1 MVKLGDHDE
10 ATRNSIL
17 AMLET
22 ICPEADLKV
31 ETDGTI
37 KIGNTAACAEEFTHT
52 RCGCRCLCQLVKAT
66 RTVTIL
72 VHAARAAVG
81 GGGLT
86 VDANE
91 EDTVNGRGSDETVY
105 IDNQNRYAPHPDWL
119 ILAHELCGHALPG
132 MLGTHVEWRRGRP
145 GFKLDWHQQAIEVEN
160 EIRREH
166 GLPLR

>member
-1 MVKLGDHDE
+1 MIKLGDQDD

-17 AMLET
+17 AMLEI

-31 ETDGTI
+31 AADGTI
-37 KIGNTAACAEEFTHT
+37 EISNADACAEEFARTH
-52 RCGCRCLCQLVKAT
+52 CGCRCLCQLAKAA
-66 RTVTIL
+66 RTVTIQ
-72 VHAARAAVG
+72 VHAARAAAG

-86 VDANE
+86 MDANE

-105 IDNQNRYAPHPDWL
+105 IDNRNLYAPHPDWL

-145 GFKLDWHQQAIEVEN
+145 GFNPDWHQQAIEVEN